1 MTARTVVKQSS
12 SRKWGSWVGSNLGS
26 KLGSRADSAED
37 QDQFHWKPTLT
48 LTFGLRYSL
57 NSPPWETN
65 GLQVSPTPN
74 LGNLANARGQGMF
87 NDASNLDPLV
97 QFNLGGPANNGPG
110 FYPWSNNFAPRF
122 ASAWTPSASGG
133 WLKKLLGEPG
143 QTVIRGGFGMVYDHI
158 GLELMNTFDANGAFG
173 LSTGQ
178 TNPAGV
184 LPENAPRI
192 TSVNVIPTT
201 TYDGTQMLFL
211 PPPPGT
217 FPQTPPYT
225 TDTGGFAIAWGMD
238 PNIKNPYSYTF
249 NFGFARDLG
258 HNFSLEAAYVG
269 RLSHRLLTQS
279 ELMMPL
285 NLYDTKT
292 GISYFTAAQA
302 LVKLYNQNVPTSP
315 VTNAT
320 LGPTAAYWQN
330 LVQALQPGGSYS
342 LYCSGGST
350 TDVSQAVYDVYSGFK
365 GNDTTSLSVLDRS
378 GIPDANL

>member
-225 TDTGGFAIAWGMD
+225 TDTGGFAMNGPEHQEPVLLYVQLRLCPRPRAQLLPGSRVRWPLVAPAPDTVGAND
-238 PNIKNPYSYTF
+238 AVEPV
-249 NFGFARDLG
+249 RHQDG
-258 HNFSLEAAYVG
+258 HQ
-269 RLSHRLLTQS
+269 LLYGCSGAS
-279 ELMMPL
+279 E
-285 NLYDTKT
+285 
-292 GISYFTAAQA
+292 
-302 LVKLYNQNVPTSP
+302 
-315 VTNAT
+315 
-320 LGPTAAYWQN
+320 
-330 LVQALQPGGSYS
+330 ALQPE
-342 LYCSGGST
+342 C
-350 TDVSQAVYDVYSGFK
+350 
-365 GNDTTSLSVLDRS
+365 
-378 GIPDANL
+378 ANLTRDERHAGADRCLLAEPGAGAAAGRLLLTVLQRRLDYRRLAGGIRCL